1 MAKGGGVG
9 GFCFPLDDGTGPSPV
24 GISYEAI
31 AQKVQPD
38 LKKINSDV
46 QLVPHEFL
54 TMLTM
59 YRAKT
64 QVAVIS
70 YNAPDYL
77 GASDWADQMI
87 LGTWAP
93 RLHYD
98 SKAAQDLAKASD
110 AATEPQKRIALYH
123 QMLTLLL
130 NGGPCVVRLQCRQ

>member
-1 MAKGGGVG
+1 
-9 GFCFPLDDGTGPSPV
+9 TGPSPV
-24 GISYEAI
+24 GIAYEAI
-31 AQKVQPD
+31 AQKVQAD
-38 LKKINSDV
+38 LKKINIDV

-54 TMLTM
+54 TLLTM

-70 YNAPDYL
+70 YNQPDYL

-98 SKAAQDLAKASD
+98 SKAAQDLAKKGDSEVD
-110 AATEPQKRIALYH
+110 PQARAGIYQ
-123 QMLTLLL
+123 QMLQLLVDE
-130 NGGPCVVRLQCRQ
+130 GPYVMLVQGKAPVVTRS